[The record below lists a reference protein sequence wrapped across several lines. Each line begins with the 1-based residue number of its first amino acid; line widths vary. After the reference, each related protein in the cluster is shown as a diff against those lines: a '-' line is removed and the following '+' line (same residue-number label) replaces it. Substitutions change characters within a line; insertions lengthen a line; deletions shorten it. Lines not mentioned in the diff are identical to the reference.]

1 MYIHE
6 AIAATTPD
14 KPWITRNAWISNR
27 DGRGMDVV
35 IRLMPTEDLFPIT
48 VMARSRYGSNSWYPL
63 YPLKQDLMANDWI
76 PISAPCWKTESNV
89 PSLKDAQARA
99 EKQKEERRQQKL
111 ATLGIC
117 LQILVSVVT
126 ALVTLWFFERL

>member
-1 MYIHE
+1 MLE
-6 AIAATTPD
+6 
-14 KPWITRNAWISNR
+14 NQ
-27 DGRGMDVV
+27 V
-35 IRLMPTEDLFPIT
+35 E
-48 VMARSRYGSNSWYPL
+48 
-63 YPLKQDLMANDWI
+63 
-76 PISAPCWKTESNV
+76 C

-126 ALVTLWFFERL
+126 ALATLWFFERL

>member
-1 MYIHE
+1 
-6 AIAATTPD
+6 
-14 KPWITRNAWISNR
+14 
-27 DGRGMDVV
+27 
-35 IRLMPTEDLFPIT
+35 
-48 VMARSRYGSNSWYPL
+48 
-63 YPLKQDLMANDWI
+63 MANDWI
-76 PISAPCWKTESNV
+76 PISAPCWKIKSNV

-126 ALVTLWFFERL
+126 ALATLWFFERL

>member
-48 VMARSRYGSNSWYPL
+48 VTARSRYGSNSW

-76 PISAPCWKTESNV
+76 PISAPYWKIEANV
-89 PSLKDAQARA
+89 PPLKDAQARA

>member
-14 KPWITRNAWISNR
+14 KPWITRNAWISNL

-48 VMARSRYGSNSWYPL
+48 VTARSRYGSNSW

-76 PISAPCWKTESNV
+76 PISAPCWKIKSNV

-126 ALVTLWFFERL
+126 ALATLWFFERL